1 MPIKSFVFIFIG
13 LLAIAP
19 IKNADAVTKQEQELC
34 NAFGDAAY
42 TIAVNRDEGVN
53 KFEMRSRII
62 SSFESNVRDAV
73 LIINDMVFRKPWHL
87 PELEAQYIIAEC
99 VKRVEQRVSL

>member
-1 MPIKSFVFIFIG
+1 MQIKYFVSIFIG

-19 IKNADAVTKQEQELC
+19 IKNADAVTKQEQSLC

-53 KFEMRSRII
+53 KFEMRQRII
-62 SSFESNVRDAV
+62 SSFESNVRDSV
-73 LIINDMVFRKPWHL
+73 LMINDMVFRKPWHL
-87 PELEAQYIIAEC
+87 PELEAQLIIAEC
-99 VKRVEQRVSL
+99 VKQVEQRISL